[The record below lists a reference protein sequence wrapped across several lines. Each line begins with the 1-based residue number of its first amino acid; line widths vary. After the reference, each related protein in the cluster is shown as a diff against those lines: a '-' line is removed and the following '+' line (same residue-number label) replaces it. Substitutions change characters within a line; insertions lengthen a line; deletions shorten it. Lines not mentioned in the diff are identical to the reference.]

1 VRHFYGKNEIHQ
13 VQHGNDRVFVR
24 LLQFFSNTKQAGVTS
39 PEKLLPAFWAGKY
52 HVKNALHTVKHL
64 STMF

>member
-13 VQHGNDRVFVR
+13 VQHDNDRVFVR

-39 PEKLLPAFWAGKY
+39 PEQLLPRFWAGKY
-52 HVKNALHTVKHL
+52 HVENALYTVKHL